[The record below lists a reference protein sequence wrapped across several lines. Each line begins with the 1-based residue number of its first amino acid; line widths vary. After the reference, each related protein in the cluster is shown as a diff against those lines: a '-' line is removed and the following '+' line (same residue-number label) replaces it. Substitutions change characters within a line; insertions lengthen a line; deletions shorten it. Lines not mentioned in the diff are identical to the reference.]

1 MRTFS
6 RGRLENIGTIG
17 NWTPDGKR
25 IVFVGNEAGKPPRI
39 FVQHVSGGDPAPVT
53 PEGVRVVPPIVSP
66 DSSAILGADAERRLV
81 KYRLDGRAPP
91 AALDGALPGDVP
103 LAWSPDDTSVW
114 VLVRRET
121 PAKIFRIDLRT
132 GRRTLWYEVPLSDPA
147 SSAVDTLL
155 VQMSADGSRFVYAY
169 DKNLADLYLA
179 HGLR

>member
-1 MRTFS
+1 
-6 RGRLENIGTIG
+6 
-17 NWTPDGKR
+17 
-25 IVFVGNEAGKPPRI
+25 
-39 FVQHVSGGDPAPVT
+39 VSGGDPAPVT

-91 AALDGALPGDVP
+91 AALDGTLPGDVP

-147 SSAVDTLL
+147 SSPLDTLL
-155 VQMSADGSRFVYAY
+155 LQMAADGRTFVYAY
-169 DKNLADLYLA
+169 DKHLSDLYVA
-179 HGLR
+179 YGLK